1 MDEVELIKLAKSK
14 LSNSYAP
21 YSRFK
26 VAALA
31 ITKDGK
37 IFHGVNVENASY
49 GLSMCAERVAIF
61 KAISE
66 GSRDIDTIVVVSE
79 HGMPYPCGAC
89 LQVMEEFGVRRI
101 IIAGSSGHE
110 THELRDLLP
119 HPFNRSSLP

>member
-1 MDEVELIKLAKSK
+1 MNETELIKLAKSK
-14 LSNSYAP
+14 LPNSYAP
-21 YSRFK
+21 YSKFR
-26 VAALA
+26 VSALA

-66 GSRDIDTIVVVSE
+66 GSRDIDTIIVVSE

-89 LQVMEEFGVRRI
+89 LQVMEEFGVRRVI
-101 IIAGSSGHE
+101 VAGENGHE
-110 THELRDLLP
+110 IHELRSLLP
-119 HPFNRSSLP
+119 HPFNKSSLP